1 MSKSLSRLSQ
11 NYQEAFKI
19 MKKEAEETFNNY
31 QNYHFVKKGTNFFDF
46 DSEQILFNV
55 PKRNTFTLATLPIA
69 FITCTNREKMQLSC
83 SNINF
88 LS

>member
-1 MSKSLSRLSQ
+1 
-11 NYQEAFKI
+11 

-31 QNYHFVKKGTNFFDF
+31 QNYHFVKKRTNFLDF

-69 FITCTNREKMQLSC
+69 FITCTNRENMQLFC
-83 SNINF
+83 STINL